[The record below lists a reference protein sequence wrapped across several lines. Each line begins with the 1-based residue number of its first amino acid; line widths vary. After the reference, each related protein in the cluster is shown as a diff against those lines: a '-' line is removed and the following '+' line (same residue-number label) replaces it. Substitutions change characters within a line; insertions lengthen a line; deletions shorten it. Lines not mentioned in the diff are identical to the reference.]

1 MRYNFSDLPGAEGE
15 SAMLPRLSKPIRKVL
30 VWQIAVTMA
39 IAVGAAFLAGGQGA
53 ASAVAGGTI
62 GLIAGVVSALVA
74 SGKAARSAGGILVV
88 ALKAEAVKLG
98 LALILLW
105 LVLTN
110 YDDAVTGALLVSF
123 VAAML
128 VFSMAFFVRDE

>member
-123 VAAML
+123 VATML

>member
-105 LVLTN
+105 LVLAN
-110 YDDAVTGALLVSF
+110 YDDAVSGALLVSF
-123 VAAML
+123 VATML
-128 VFSMAFFVRDE
+128 VFSMALFVRDE

>member
-1 MRYNFSDLPGAEGE
+1 MRYNFSDLPGVEGK

-30 VWQIAVTMA
+30 VWQIAVTAA
-39 IAVGAAFLAGGQGA
+39 IAVAAAFLVGAQGAVSAAAGGA
-53 ASAVAGGTI
+53 IS
-62 GLIAGVVSALVA
+62 LIAGLVSALVA
-74 SGKAARSAGGILVV
+74 SGRAAKSAGGILVV
-88 ALKAEAVKLG
+88 ALKAEAVKLV

-110 YDDAVTGALLVSF
+110 YDDAVSGALLVSF
-123 VAAML
+123 VAGML

>member
-1 MRYNFSDLPGAEGE
+1 MRYNFSDLPGVEGK

-30 VWQIAVTMA
+30 VWRVAVTAA
-39 IAVGAAFLAGGQGA
+39 IAVVAAFLAGAQGA
-53 ASAVAGGTI
+53 VSAAVGGAI
-62 GLIAGVVSALVA
+62 SLIAGLVSALVA
-74 SGKAARSAGGILVV
+74 SGRAAKSAGGILVV

-110 YDDAVTGALLVSF
+110 YDDAVSGALLVSF
-123 VAAML
+123 VATML
-128 VFSMAFFVRDE
+128 VFSMALFVRDE

>member
-1 MRYNFSDLPGAEGE
+1 MRYNFSDLPGAEEE

-30 VWQIAVTMA
+30 VWQVAVTMA
-39 IAVGAAFLAGGQGA
+39 IAVVAAFLAGAQGA
-53 ASAVAGGTI
+53 VSAAVGGAI
-62 GLIAGVVSALVA
+62 SLIAGVVSALVA

-110 YDDAVTGALLVSF
+110 YDDAVSGALLVSF
-123 VAAML
+123 VASML

>member
-1 MRYNFSDLPGAEGE
+1 MRYNFSDLPGVEGK

-30 VWQIAVTMA
+30 VWQVVVTMA
-39 IAVGAAFLAGGQGA
+39 IAVVAAFLAGAQGA
-53 ASAVAGGTI
+53 VSAVAGGMI
-62 GLIAGVVSALVA
+62 SLIAGVVSALVA
-74 SGKAARSAGGILVV
+74 SSKAARSAGGILVV

-110 YDDAVTGALLVSF
+110 YDDAVSGALLVSF
-123 VAAML
+123 VATML
-128 VFSMAFFVRDE
+128 VFSMALFVRDE

>member
-110 YDDAVTGALLVSF
+110 YDDAVSGALLVSF
-123 VAAML
+123 VATML
-128 VFSMAFFVRDE
+128 VFSMALFVRDE